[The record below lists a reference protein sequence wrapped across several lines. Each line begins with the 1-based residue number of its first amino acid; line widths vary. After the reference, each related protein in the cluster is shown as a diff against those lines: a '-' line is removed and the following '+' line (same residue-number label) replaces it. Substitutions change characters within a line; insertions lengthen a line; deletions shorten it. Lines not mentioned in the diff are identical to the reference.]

1 MRKQDLVATIARQ
14 TGHSEASVT
23 EVLNTALDSIER
35 SLASGDEVALSGF
48 GTFRVVS
55 RPARDGRNPQT
66 GAPIRIGARKSP
78 AFRAG
83 ASLKRAV
90 SGE

>member
-1 MRKQDLVATIARQ
+1 LVAAIASSTSQ
-14 TGHSEASVT
+14 SEATVT
-23 EVLNTALDSIER
+23 EVLNAAFEAIEN

-48 GTFRVVS
+48 GSFRVVH

-66 GAPIRIGARKSP
+66 GAPMRINAKKSP

-90 SGE
+90 DTE

>member
-1 MRKQDLVATIARQ
+1 MRKQDLVAAVARQ

-23 EVLNTALDSIER
+23 EVLNAALGSIEK

-66 GAPIRIGARKSP
+66 GAPMRIGARKSP

-90 SGE
+90 GGE

>member
-1 MRKQDLVATIARQ
+1 MRKQELVAAIASSTSQ
-14 TGHSEASVT
+14 SEATVT
-23 EVLNTALDSIER
+23 EVLNAAFEAIEN

-48 GTFRVVS
+48 GSFRVVH

-66 GAPIRIGARKSP
+66 GAPMRINAKKSP

-90 SGE
+90 DTE

>member
-1 MRKQDLVATIARQ
+1 MRKQELVAAVSSKTSQ
-14 TGHSEASVT
+14 SESAVN
-23 EVLNTALDSIER
+23 EVLNAAFEVIEQ

-48 GTFRVVS
+48 GSFRVVS

-66 GAPIRIGARKSP
+66 GEPMRINAKKSP

-90 SGE
+90 DTE

>member
-1 MRKQDLVATIARQ
+1 MRKQDLVAAVARH
-14 TGHSEASVT
+14 TSHSEAAVN
-23 EVLNTALDSIER
+23 EVLNSTLAEIEK

-66 GAPIRIGARKSP
+66 GAPMRIGARKSP

-83 ASLKRAV
+83 ASLKRSV
-90 SGE
+90 SAS

>member
-1 MRKQDLVATIARQ
+1 MRKQELVAAV
-14 TGHSEASVT
+14 ASSTSHTESTVT
-23 EVLNTALDSIER
+23 EVLNAAFEAIEK

-48 GTFRVVS
+48 GSFRVVS

-66 GAPIRIGARKSP
+66 GEPMRINAKKSP

-90 SGE
+90 DTE

>member
-1 MRKQDLVATIARQ
+1 MRKQDLVSAVARQ
-14 TGHSEASVT
+14 TGHPESAVT
-23 EVLNTALDSIER
+23 EMLNAALGSIEK

-55 RPARDGRNPQT
+55 RPAREGRNPQT
-66 GAPIRIGARKSP
+66 GAPMRIGARKSP

-83 ASLKRAV
+83 ASLKRAIA
-90 SGE
+90 SE

>member
-1 MRKQDLVATIARQ
+1 MRKQELIAAVASSTSHTESTVA
-14 TGHSEASVT
+14 
-23 EVLNTALDSIER
+23 EVLNAAFEAIEK

-48 GTFRVVS
+48 GSFRVVS

-66 GAPIRIGARKSP
+66 GEPMRINAKKSP

-83 ASLKRAV
+83 ASLRRAV
-90 SGE
+90 DTE

>member
-1 MRKQDLVATIARQ
+1 MRKQELVAAIASSTSQ
-14 TGHSEASVT
+14 SEATVT
-23 EVLNTALDSIER
+23 EVLNAAFKAIEN

-48 GTFRVVS
+48 GSFRVVH

-66 GAPIRIGARKSP
+66 GAPMRINAKKSP

-90 SGE
+90 DTE

>member
-1 MRKQDLVATIARQ
+1 MRKQELAAAVART
-14 TGHSEASVT
+14 TSHSEATVI
-23 EVLNTALDSIER
+23 EVLNAAFDAIEK

-48 GTFRVVS
+48 GSFRVVS

-66 GAPIRIGARKSP
+66 GKPMRIDAKRSP

-90 SGE
+90 DTE